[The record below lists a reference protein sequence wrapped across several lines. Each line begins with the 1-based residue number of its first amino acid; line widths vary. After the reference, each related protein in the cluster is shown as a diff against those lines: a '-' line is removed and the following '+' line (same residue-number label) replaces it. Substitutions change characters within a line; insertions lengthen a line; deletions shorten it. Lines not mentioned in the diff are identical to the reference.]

1 MPAAGWIWRAWF
13 TLNDTRS
20 HVVAGFSAGGA
31 GAGAFLMQSRPL
43 GIPWTALA
51 EWADRNGIGAE
62 DLEMLEACIRAMDAV
77 YFEWWAEK
85 HRKA

>member
-1 MPAAGWIWRAWF
+1 
-13 TLNDTRS
+13 
-20 HVVAGFSAGGA
+20 
-31 GAGAFLMQSRPL
+31 MQSRPL